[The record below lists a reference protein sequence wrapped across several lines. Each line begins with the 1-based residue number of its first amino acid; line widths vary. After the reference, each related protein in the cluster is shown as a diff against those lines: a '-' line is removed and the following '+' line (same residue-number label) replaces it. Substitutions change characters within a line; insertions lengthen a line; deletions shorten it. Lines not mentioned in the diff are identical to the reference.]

1 MILFEEMPGKIEV
14 EAQVRYNGRP
24 ARAILEAIDG
34 SALQVCFLSP
44 QRSITPGQSVV
55 FYLGDYLVGGATIEE
70 SLNNRE
76 L

>member
-1 MILFEEMPGKIEV
+1 M

-24 ARAILEAIDG
+24 AKAIVQAMDG
-34 SALQVCFLSP
+34 NALQVCFLTP

-55 FYLGDYLVGGATIEE
+55 FYLGDYLGGGGIIEE
-70 SLNNRE
+70 TIDNVE